1 MSRWQAPL
9 SSSHLLIHPRHHA
22 RLLQLPPLFSLSP
35 FFSERVCPFLLKFD
49 DTRVLGLFFLKEI
62 KKSYFRIAFSSI
74 NTIIILKRFILRR
87 RNKNGWEIFLRLI
100 NFTWCKGTFARELN
114 RAGRNR
120 ECVGR
125 RIENPMRPRT
135 FSSVSRWPK
144 SNEAKSMAAFNREI
158 SLAHNLRRRS
168 YSRLG
173 FHIKAFS
180 CKLRYVLSSVEYRG
194 LWEREDRAPWWIN
207 TIDIYI
213 YIYDICHDISRE
225 ISFGRKLIK
234 IFSVSGIEMTLSVGQ
249 TGMFYN

>member
-49 DTRVLGLFFLKEI
+49 DTRVLGLFFFWRKLKSHTFEFF
-62 KKSYFRIAFSSI
+62 FRLMREFWSV
-74 NTIIILKRFILRR
+74 LFCRW
-87 RNKNGWEIFLRLI
+87 NKNGWEIFLRLI
-100 NFTWCKGTFARELN
+100 NFTRYKGTFARELN

-213 YIYDICHDISRE
+213 YIYMIFVTIFLVKFRWT
-225 ISFGRKLIK
+225 K
-234 IFSVSGIEMTLSVGQ
+234 I
-249 TGMFYN
+249 N

>member
-1 MSRWQAPL
+1 MDGK
-9 SSSHLLIHPRHHA
+9 
-22 RLLQLPPLFSLSP
+22 
-35 FFSERVCPFLLKFD
+35 FFYDCRM
-49 DTRVLGLFFLKEI
+49 
-62 KKSYFRIAFSSI
+62 
-74 NTIIILKRFILRR
+74 
-87 RNKNGWEIFLRLI
+87 I

-213 YIYDICHDISRE
+213 YIWYLSRYF
-225 ISFGRKLIK
+225 SWNFVGRKLIK